1 MLGDRF
7 VENLTTFIITD
18 NNYSDSSLISL
29 HSFRKYHPYPVKA
42 YCLDFTDDEFE
53 RYKDNTSEISD
64 ITPVKWK
71 LRKIDP
77 SYYAWNKFYAKVFG
91 QISAKFDI
99 LNDIH
104 TNWALYFDTDTL
116 FINNIDGIF
125 DNPDELNGVCLNK
138 TQVDVNC
145 GLFLLKNRKIDYFT
159 EYVKYCKEHNTDY
172 FGIDEG
178 FLSTLYRGKIK
189 QLPNYYGINGYYDL
203 TEDTKMIHYMGAI
216 KPFKMDDDYN
226 LMCLWFNRYFKQW
239 YDYYDSVKDLFTFSE
254 RFNNDVNRI
263 RNMTFNVSRM
273 GTAHPEMRMFMK
285 AGEKGLQLVMN
296 KMISDYKRGK
306 Q

>member
-1 MLGDRF
+1 MRGDKLL
-7 VENLTTFIITD
+7 ENLTIFTTID
-18 NNYSDSSLISL
+18 SNYADSSLVCL
-29 HSFRKYHPYPVKA
+29 HSFRKYHTYPVQVYCLNFSDNVFEAYKKNTAKIKDVYPVKWNMKNVNIDC
-42 YCLDFTDDEFE
+42 YNW
-53 RYKDNTSEISD
+53 NTC
-64 ITPVKWK
+64 
-71 LRKIDP
+71 
-77 SYYAWNKFYAKVFG
+77 YAKILP

-159 EYVKYCKEHNTDY
+159 EYVKYCKEHSTDY

-273 GTAHPEMRMFMK
+273 GNAHPEMRMFMK